1 VIIGPA
7 GFNHAPKRETMS
19 GTYKTFLRSCTDWQ
33 SFAAARKITQD
44 TGLSYE
50 EARRRCEDYNA
61 NRNAAQIRKGT
72 KMEFTR
78 E

>member
-1 VIIGPA
+1 VSD
-7 GFNHAPKRETMS
+7 R
-19 GTYKTFLRSCTDWQ
+19 YKTFLRSCTDWK
-33 SFAAARKITQD
+33 SFSSARKITQD

-50 EARRRCEDYNA
+50 DAQRRCADYND
-61 NRNAAQIRKGT
+61 NRTPAQIRKGT

>member
-1 VIIGPA
+1 
-7 GFNHAPKRETMS
+7 MS
-19 GTYKTFLRSCTDWQ
+19 DTYYTFLRSCTDWK
-33 SFAAARKITQD
+33 SFASARKITQD

-50 EARRRCEDYNA
+50 EARQRCDDYND
-61 NRNAAQIRKGT
+61 NRSKRQIAKGT

>member
-1 VIIGPA
+1 VSD
-7 GFNHAPKRETMS
+7 R
-19 GTYKTFLRSCTDWQ
+19 YKTFLRSCTDWK
-33 SFAAARKITQD
+33 SFFKARKITQD

-50 EARRRCEDYNA
+50 EAQRRCQEYEA
-61 NRNAAQIRKGT
+61 NRTPRQIRKGT

>member
-1 VIIGPA
+1 
-7 GFNHAPKRETMS
+7 MS
-19 GTYKTFLRSCTDWQ
+19 DTYKTFLRSCTDWK
-33 SFAAARKITQD
+33 SFASARKLTQD

-50 EARRRCEDYNA
+50 DALQRCGDYNA
-61 NRNAAQIRKGT
+61 NRNARQITKGT

>member
-1 VIIGPA
+1 M
-7 GFNHAPKRETMS
+7 E
-19 GTYKTFLRSCTDWQ
+19 TYKTFIRSATDWE
-33 SFAAARKITQD
+33 SFAKARKITQD

-50 EARRRCEDYNA
+50 KARERCEDYNK
-61 NRNAAQIRKGT
+61 NRTARQIKKGT

>member
-1 VIIGPA
+1 
-7 GFNHAPKRETMS
+7 MS
-19 GTYKTFLRSCTDWQ
+19 DTYKTFLRSCTNWQ
-33 SFAAARKITQD
+33 EFSSARKITQD
-44 TGLSYE
+44 TGLSFE
-50 EARRRCEDYNA
+50 EARERCQEYND

>member
-1 VIIGPA
+1 MTD
-7 GFNHAPKRETMS
+7 R
-19 GTYKTFLRSCTDWQ
+19 YKTFLRSCTNWQ
-33 SFAAARKITQD
+33 EFASARKITQE

-50 EARRRCEDYNA
+50 EAQRRCADYND
-61 NRNAAQIRKGT
+61 NRKPAQIRKGT